1 MKADDGLRDL
11 IGENLNLK
19 RGRMLLRIQAKTE
32 LRNFRSNTK
41 HDIKYALAFLISLV
55 TPLYATPP
63 PPAPIKNVTEVP
75 VP

>member
-41 HDIKYALAFLISLV
+41 NWQILWQNQGENTSNSAMQQSL
-55 TPLYATPP
+55 LYFTW
-63 PPAPIKNVTEVP
+63 
-75 VP
+75 